1 MRTPFIIKIPPGLK
15 TWEADNWRSVA
26 EALTMSL
33 STTNKVDSPTTGLAT
48 VQGKVRINQYDQ
60 VPDYLEKKI
69 EGGNDIDFVS
79 TNDGL
84 GSKKYTVNLNVIAQ
98 DEAPSAPT
106 NGMLWYD
113 TDEPEPEYFD
123 IGDNAAD
130 TDFKLRFLGE
140 THDGI
145 IAWMED
151 EDYFEFSDDVV
162 LDETLTVSGDTAL
175 SSDLTVAGD
184 TALAAVTATSFN
196 IVCHD
201 NQVVCYENEVVTW
214 T

>member
-26 EALTMSL
+26 EALKMSL

-48 VQGKVRINQYDQ
+48 IQGKVRINQYDQ

-123 IGDNAAD
+123 IGDSAAD

-140 THDGI
+140 TNDGVM
-145 IAWMED
+145 AWMED

-162 LDETLTVSGDTAL
+162 LDETLTV
-175 SSDLTVAGD
+175 AGD
-184 TALAAVTATSFN
+184 TTLAAVTATSFN
-196 IVCHD
+196 IVCCD

>member
-1 MRTPFIIKIPPGLK
+1 MRTPFIIKIPMGLRP
-15 TWEADNWRSVA
+15 WEADNWRAVS
-26 EALTMSL
+26 EALKMAI

-48 VQGKVRINQYDQ
+48 VQGKVRINEYDQ
-60 VPDYLEKKI
+60 VADFLEKKI

-84 GSKKYTVNLNVIAQ
+84 GSKKYTVNLNVISQAA
-98 DEAPSAPT
+98 APSAPT
-106 NGMLWYD
+106 NNQLWYD

-123 IGDNAAD
+123 IGDSAAD

-140 THDGI
+140 TNDGI

-151 EDYFEFSDDVV
+151 EDYFEFADDVV
-162 LDETLTVSGDTAL
+162 LDETLTVTGAT
-175 SSDLTVAGD
+175 T
-184 TALAAVTATSFN
+184 LAAVSATSFN
-196 IVCHD
+196 IVCCD